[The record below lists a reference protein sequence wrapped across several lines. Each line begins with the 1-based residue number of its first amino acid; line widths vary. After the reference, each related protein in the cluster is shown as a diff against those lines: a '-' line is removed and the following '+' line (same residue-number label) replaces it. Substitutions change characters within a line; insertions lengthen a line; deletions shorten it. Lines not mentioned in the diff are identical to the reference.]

1 MTERT
6 DAQLSSPGDG
16 LLLRLLT
23 SGDANALVPI
33 NDAASP
39 AVPLTPAPELA
50 RLIEL
55 AALPLGVERDGALVG
70 FVLAL
75 APGAD
80 YDSENYRYFESRGV
94 DYLYVDRIVIG
105 EGERGSGLG
114 AVLYEEVFRTARE
127 QGRTEVTCEVNLDP
141 PNPGSLAFHA
151 RLGFE
156 QLGAQ
161 ATKGGTVTVALMS
174 APVHPLTV
182 A

>member
-1 MTERT
+1 MTDRT
-6 DAQLSSPGDG
+6 DAHELRLGDG
-16 LLLRLLT
+16 LRLRRLGR
-23 SGDANALVPI
+23 GDADALVPI

-39 AVPLTPAPELA
+39 AVPVTSAAELA

-55 AALPLGVERDGALVG
+55 SALPLGVERNGALVG

-105 EGERGSGLG
+105 ESERGSGLG
-114 AVLYEEVFRTARE
+114 AVLYEEVFRAARE
-127 QGRTEVTCEVNLDP
+127 QGRAEVTCEVNLDP

-174 APVHPLTV
+174 APVHPLAV
-182 A
+182 S